1 MNAEVEEVVKGDGYA
16 VGNIDAMGEGPGFR
30 KVRRQLDVTA
40 FGINV
45 IVMPAG
51 YQSGRHY
58 HDVQE
63 EIYFI
68 HKGTV
73 EFSFGDGSAHVLGPG
88 GVARVNAATVRSIR
102 NAGEGDAIY
111 LAAGGK
117 DGYVGRDAHLADG
130 DDRVSESAS
139 AHPPGA

>member
-16 VGNIDAMGEGPGFR
+16 VGNIDAMGDGPGFR

-88 GVARVNAATVRSIR
+88 GVARVDAATVRSMR

-130 DDRVSESAS
+130 DDRASESAS